1 MTKIQ
6 NELTIYLQYLKRDVL
21 NLHNFVTC
29 SLSFLIFSYF
39 GNWADN
45 NGFLSIKE
53 IPGFITNAW
62 QYFPYLFLIL
72 WTYIHFFDHFFN
84 QKKITLNN
92 LKSNSS
98 VIQVSTHFSLFLL
111 SNNLID
117 RSVNPLELVDL
128 RIALEDTNDLIK
140 ILNNNSISNL
150 NILNCTFNEKDLIL
164 LIPFIKDTKTLIKFS
179 MNKQSIL
186 FKQIELNDFT
196 PNSTSELRIIVK
208 EIRTSLGAWQTFFVN
223 NPYDLTK
230 RPKEVKNNKYNL
242 RIADTINY

>member
-29 SLSFLIFSYF
+29 SLSFLIFSYL

-98 VIQVSTHFSLFLL
+98 EVVVSTNFSLFLL
-111 SNNLID
+111 SNNLIN
-117 RSVNPLELVDL
+117 RSVNSLELVDL

-140 ILNNNSISNL
+140 ILH
-150 NILNCTFNEKDLIL
+150 F
-164 LIPFIKDTKTLIKFS
+164 
-179 MNKQSIL
+179 
-186 FKQIELNDFT
+186 
-196 PNSTSELRIIVK
+196 
-208 EIRTSLGAWQTFFVN
+208 
-223 NPYDLTK
+223 Y
-230 RPKEVKNNKYNL
+230 
-242 RIADTINY
+242 